1 MNSQKYNKEELYPE
15 DFTDDDKL
23 EFDLLLEQSKMLFPK
38 LANEEWLIKKGIL
51 AFMAKRKSGD
61 VEPPSQEE
69 IADIR
74 NKYTKDTVFYTEPIE
89 EAKPYESINEV
100 SIELASE

>member
-15 DFTDDDKL
+15 DFDEDDKL

-38 LANEEWLIKKGIL
+38 LVPDEWLIKKGIY
-51 AFMAKRKSGD
+51 AYMRKKKLGD

-69 IADIR
+69 IAKIR
-74 NKYTKDTVFYTEPIE
+74 NSYTKDTVFYTEPTE
-89 EAKPYESINEV
+89 TTNEV
-100 SIELASE
+100 SIELAAE